1 MSDIDGRADMYVG
14 SKTEKTAKVVA
25 DGGGLRFN
33 AGKNQ
38 LELLPPEWVYGLG
51 MVLTR
56 GAVKYASRN
65 WERGMKW
72 SYPVGCALRHIFK
85 FVCGESYDEETGCH
99 HLAMAAWN
107 CLALMT
113 YDIRKI
119 GENDLVGNVA
129 WMDATAKEPGAAL
142 QKLMADKAIAA
153 SAPKSV

>member
-129 WMDATAKEPGAAL
+129 WMDATAQEPGAAL